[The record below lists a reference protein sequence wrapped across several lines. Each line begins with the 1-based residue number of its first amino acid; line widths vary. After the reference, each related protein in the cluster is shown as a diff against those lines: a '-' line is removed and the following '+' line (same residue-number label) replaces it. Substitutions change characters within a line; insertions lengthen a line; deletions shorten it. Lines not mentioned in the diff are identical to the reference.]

1 MGWIHATAFNGACS
15 TTFCGRLLAAL
26 RYAAAQD
33 TSAIALVGGRAAW
46 NNGIHLGVIEAAK
59 PSRQRTV
66 HYRAYINSRVAHARS
81 CPGG

>member
-1 MGWIHATAFNGACS
+1 MHQVIRYLRAGDVGWIHVTLFNGACS

-46 NNGIHLGVIEAAK
+46 NNGIHLGDRGGGGPAG
-59 PSRQRTV
+59 
-66 HYRAYINSRVAHARS
+66 RVNLHPRKH
-81 CPGG
+81 